1 MSAPGRGNGRRFRTN
16 YRTSGLGQVRFPA
29 AMDKPVLAVVALASI
44 VAAVV
49 WGRSAR
55 YLRKLQLRV
64 ESEFGRDSESAVL
77 ERAQFR
83 KELHTTVLYLTVAV
97 ASLVVSFSDEAA
109 AIYALIFVPIA
120 LSALW
125 GRDFIREARLF
136 EDRAVLERRA
146 EEVLSQEELAPR
158 RWAERL
164 APDDLPDFAGFEV
177 GRVYQPGTGL
187 MAGDFYDVFRV
198 ATSRV
203 AAVIGDVTGHGI
215 DPSITAFQA
224 KYLLR
229 VFLRQYRDPAQ
240 ALEELNVQM
249 SAQARPEEFISL
261 LVTVFDT
268 DAGTLRFASAGH
280 PAGWLWHDREVQ
292 PLRATGPLLLL
303 DPDASYIS
311 REITLESGDLLLT
324 YTDGLAEARDGE
336 AMFGEERIASF
347 LRRDPGVDPDVL
359 CKTLIEA
366 ARDFAS
372 SPINDDIAILAI
384 RRS

>member
-1 MSAPGRGNGRRFRTN
+1 MH
-16 YRTSGLGQVRFPA
+16 Q
-29 AMDKPVLAVVALASI
+29 PVLVLVAVACLA
-44 VAAVV
+44 AAAV

-55 YLRKLQLRV
+55 YLRKVELRV
-64 ESEFGRDSESAVL
+64 EAEFGPDNDATAL
-77 ERAQFR
+77 ARAAFR
-83 KELHTTVLYLTVAV
+83 KELHTTALYVLLAI
-97 ASLVVSFSDEAA
+97 ASLAVGLSDKTGAVTL
-109 AIYALIFVPIA
+109 YAFIFVPIA
-120 LSALW
+120 VSIFY
-125 GRDFIREARLF
+125 GRDFIRESRLF
-136 EDRAVLERRA
+136 EERAMLERRA

-198 ATSRV
+198 APNRV

-215 DPSITAFQA
+215 EPSITAFQA

-229 VFLRQYRDPAQ
+229 VFLRQFRDPAQ
-240 ALEELNVQM
+240 AIEELNVQM
-249 SAQARPEEFISL
+249 GAQARPEEFISL

-268 DAGTLRFASAGH
+268 EAGTIRFASAGH
-280 PAGWLWHDREVQ
+280 PAGWLWHDREIQ

-303 DPDASYIS
+303 DPEATYIS
-311 REITLESGDLLLT
+311 REIELEEGDLLLT

-372 SPINDDIAILAI
+372 SPLSDDIAVLAI

>member
-1 MSAPGRGNGRRFRTN
+1 MH
-16 YRTSGLGQVRFPA
+16 
-29 AMDKPVLAVVALASI
+29 KPVLVLVAVACLT
-44 VAAVV
+44 AATV

-55 YLRKLQLRV
+55 YLRKVELRV
-64 ESEFGRDSESAVL
+64 EAEFGQDNDATAL
-77 ERAQFR
+77 ARAAFR
-83 KELHTTVLYLTVAV
+83 KELHTTALYILLSI
-97 ASLVVSFSDEAA
+97 ASLSVGISDSSSAVTL
-109 AIYALIFVPIA
+109 YAFILVPIA
-120 LSALW
+120 VSLFY
-125 GRDFIREARLF
+125 GRDFIRESRLF
-136 EDRAVLERRA
+136 EERAMLERRA

-158 RWAERL
+158 KWAERL
-164 APDDLPDFAGFEV
+164 APDDLPDFAGFDV
-177 GRVYQPGTGL
+177 GRVYQPGTGM

-198 ATSRV
+198 APERV
-203 AAVIGDVTGHGI
+203 VAVIGDVTGHGI
-215 DPSITAFQA
+215 EPSITAFQA

-249 SAQARPEEFISL
+249 GAQARPEEFISL

-268 DAGTLRFASAGH
+268 EAGTLRFASAGH

-311 REITLESGDLLLT
+311 REITLEVGDLLLT

-336 AMFGEERIASF
+336 ALFGEERIASF

>member
-1 MSAPGRGNGRRFRTN
+1 MH
-16 YRTSGLGQVRFPA
+16 Q
-29 AMDKPVLAVVALASI
+29 PVLVL
-44 VAAVV
+44 VAAACLVAAAV

-55 YLRKLQLRV
+55 YLRKVELRV
-64 ESEFGRDSESAVL
+64 EAEMGPSNDATAL
-77 ERAQFR
+77 ARAAFR
-83 KELHTTVLYLTVAV
+83 KELHTTALYVLLAI
-97 ASLVVSFSDEAA
+97 ASLAAGLSDRTSAVTL
-109 AIYALIFVPIA
+109 YAFILIPIA
-120 LSALW
+120 VSMFY
-125 GRDFIREARLF
+125 GRDFIRESRLF
-136 EDRAVLERRA
+136 EERAMLERRA

-164 APDDLPDFAGFEV
+164 APDDLPDFAGFDV

-198 ATSRV
+198 SPDRV
-203 AAVIGDVTGHGI
+203 VAVIGDVTGHGI
-215 DPSITAFQA
+215 EPSITAFQA

-249 SAQARPEEFISL
+249 AAQARPEEFVSL

-268 DAGTLRFASAGH
+268 QAGTLRFASAGH
-280 PAGWLWHDREVQ
+280 PAAWLWHDREVQ

-303 DPDASYIS
+303 DPGAGYIS

-336 AMFGEERIASF
+336 AMFGEERIAGF
-347 LRRDPGVDPDVL
+347 LRRDPGVDPNVL

-372 SPINDDIAILAI
+372 APINDDIAILAI

>member
-1 MSAPGRGNGRRFRTN
+1 
-16 YRTSGLGQVRFPA
+16 
-29 AMDKPVLAVVALASI
+29 MDKPVLALVAVACI
-44 VAAVV
+44 VATVL

-55 YLRKLQLRV
+55 YLRRLQLRV

-77 ERAQFR
+77 ARAQFR
-83 KELHTTVLYLTVAV
+83 KELHTTMLYGAIAV
-97 ASLVVSFSDEAA
+97 ASLVVSFSDEATG
-109 AIYALIFVPIA
+109 IFALILIPIV
-120 LSALW
+120 LSAAW

-136 EDRAVLERRA
+136 EDRALLERRA

-177 GRVYQPGTGL
+177 GRVYQAGTGL

-198 ATSRV
+198 APSRV

-215 DPSITAFQA
+215 EPSITAFQA

-229 VFLRQYRDPAQ
+229 VFLREYRDPAQ
-240 ALEELNVQM
+240 ALELLNAQM
-249 SAQARPEEFISL
+249 AEHARMEEFISL

-268 DAGTLRFASAGH
+268 DAGTIRFSSAGH
-280 PAGWLWHDREVQ
+280 PAAWLWHEREVQ

-303 DPDASYIS
+303 DPSAGYFS
-311 REITLESGDLLLT
+311 REITLNTGDLLLT

-336 AMFGEERIASF
+336 QLFGEERIAGF
-347 LRRDPGVDPDVL
+347 LRRDPGVDPNVL
-359 CKTLIEA
+359 CKTLLDA

-372 SPINDDIAILAI
+372 SPLNDDIAILAI

>member
-1 MSAPGRGNGRRFRTN
+1 MRTPI
-16 YRTSGLGQVRFPA
+16 LV
-29 AMDKPVLAVVALASI
+29 VVAAACA
-44 VAAVV
+44 VAAIV

-64 ESEFGRDSESAVL
+64 EAELGPDDEPTVL
-77 ERAQFR
+77 ARSSFR
-83 KELHTTVLYLTVAV
+83 KELHTTVLYGVLAL
-97 ASLVVSFSDEAA
+97 ASLAAGLSSSTSAVVL
-109 AIYALIFVPIA
+109 YAFILVPIA
-120 LSALW
+120 ISAFY

-136 EDRAVLERRA
+136 EARTMLERRA

-164 APDDLPDFAGFEV
+164 APDVLPDVAGFEI

-198 ATSRV
+198 SASRV

-215 DPSITAFQA
+215 EPSITAFQA

-229 VFLRQYRDPAQ
+229 VFLREYRDPAQ
-240 ALEELNVQM
+240 ALEELNAQM
-249 SAQARPEEFISL
+249 AVHARPEEFISL
-261 LVTVFDT
+261 LVIVFDT
-268 DAGTLRFASAGH
+268 EAGTLRFASAGH

-303 DPDASYIS
+303 DPAASYHS
-311 REITLESGDLLLT
+311 REIPLVEGDLLVT

-336 AMFGEERIASF
+336 HLFGEERIAGF
-347 LRRDPGVDPDVL
+347 LRRDPGVDPNVL
-359 CKTLIEA
+359 CKTLIDA

-372 SPINDDIAILAI
+372 QPLNDDVAILAI